1 MDFSVSDP
9 SVCGVYS
16 LFFDNDWKRPE
27 SSMTAENVSSELG
40 YYDDDDIAQLL
51 GISVGRLRNKISA
64 GDPLPIRLR
73 PEGCYKRLWPR
84 QSVHDWLEKYRE
96 QDGGHRKPGFLSRP

>member
-1 MDFSVSDP
+1 
-9 SVCGVYS
+9 
-16 LFFDNDWKRPE
+16 
-27 SSMTAENVSSELG
+27 MTAENISSEFG
-40 YYDDDDIAQLL
+40 YYDDADIAKLL

-96 QDGGHRKPGFLSRP
+96 QDVGHRRPGFRRQAASCSFPFTCQPSVGWISLMSPM

>member
-1 MDFSVSDP
+1 
-9 SVCGVYS
+9 
-16 LFFDNDWKRPE
+16 
-27 SSMTAENVSSELG
+27 MTTENIPSELG
-40 YYDDDDIAQLL
+40 YYDDADIAKLL

-96 QDGGHRKPGFLSRP
+96 QDDGHRKPGFLSRL